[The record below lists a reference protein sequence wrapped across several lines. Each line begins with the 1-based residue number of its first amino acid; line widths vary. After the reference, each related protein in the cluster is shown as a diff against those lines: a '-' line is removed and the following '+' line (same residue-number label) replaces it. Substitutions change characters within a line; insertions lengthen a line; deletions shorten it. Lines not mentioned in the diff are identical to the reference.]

1 MFSLMR
7 QQLYI
12 TSALS
17 YISIAL
23 FIFIAFMVTMPS
35 VYIFA
40 VIVGVFILTVFYAD
54 HEHKSLRFTASLPVT
69 KTMMVKSRYYFL
81 GTVMCLVIL
90 WQWLI
95 MRLFGPLNNHYVYEW
110 VDIVTILSFGILI
123 IAIFLPVFYGLRSF
137 PLAIGVLLIGYFI
150 GTFYS
155 ITFIHDVLNIESFII
170 FNDIDPGFARVVK
183 KYIPIYPYII
193 FPFLSILLYIFSIRL
208 SVYLLT
214 NKDL

>member
-1 MFSLMR
+1 IYPIYYLSGYLNGKISHNFIGRCFMFSLMR

-81 GTVMCLVIL
+81 GTVMCLV
-90 WQWLI
+90 
-95 MRLFGPLNNHYVYEW
+95 
-110 VDIVTILSFGILI
+110 
-123 IAIFLPVFYGLRSF
+123 
-137 PLAIGVLLIGYFI
+137 
-150 GTFYS
+150 
-155 ITFIHDVLNIESFII
+155 
-170 FNDIDPGFARVVK
+170 
-183 KYIPIYPYII
+183 
-193 FPFLSILLYIFSIRL
+193 
-208 SVYLLT
+208 
-214 NKDL
+214 